1 MNDEVEVKKV
11 NVFAAYMLGTGPDAK
26 MVGDESKN
34 RFKVTL
40 APTSKMLQEI
50 EQQLAER
57 HAEEV
62 AKGLVPIV
70 HHFQLIS
77 F

>member
-1 MNDEVEVKKV
+1 MNDEVRKVK
-11 NVFAAYMLGTGPDAK
+11 VFASYQLGTGPDAK

-34 RFKVTL
+34 RFEVTFS
-40 APTSKMLQEI
+40 PYSSKIMLEI
-50 EQQLAER
+50 EQQLEER

-62 AKGLVPIV
+62 AKGLAPLV

>member
-1 MNDEVEVKKV
+1 MNDEARKVK
-11 NVFAAYMLGTGPDAK
+11 VFASYQLGTGPDAK

-34 RFKVTL
+34 RFEVTFS
-40 APTSKMLQEI
+40 PYSSKIMLEI
-50 EQQLAER
+50 EQQLEER

-62 AKGLVPIV
+62 AKGLIPLV